1 MENTRITR
9 VTGVTGASGRI
20 YSNQTKSIMKLYE
33 FPKYTEYQVIKQ
45 EHTPTKFG
53 SYIVTIKIEGK
64 ELQVYMP
71 KYIAERTECGK
82 WYMYF
87 GLQDK
92 KNGSGH
98 QYHSVLSV
106 TED

>member
-1 MENTRITR
+1 MENTRI
-9 VTGVTGASGRI
+9 TGVTGASGRI

-53 SYIVTIKIEGK
+53 SYVATIKVEDT

-71 KYIAERTECGK
+71 KYIAERNKCGK
-82 WYMYF
+82 WYMYD

-92 KNGSGH
+92 KNKSGH

-106 TED
+106 TEPED

>member
-9 VTGVTGASGRI
+9 VTGVSGRV
-20 YSNQTKSIMKLYE
+20 YTAQTKSIKKLYE
-33 FPKYTEYQVIKQ
+33 LPKHTEYQVIKQ
-45 EHTPTKFG
+45 EPTPTKFG
-53 SYIVTIKIEGK
+53 SYVTTIKVEDE

-71 KYIAERTECGK
+71 KYIAERNECGK